1 MQCITVTILKHKW
14 ILFWRETTTFD
25 LRDLHKAPKYPGE
38 HPFKQVPFMR
48 LQSSKSTQLP
58 HFSSQF
64 CPYVPFSHASKYL
77 KCPHECIFS
86 VLFLWIYMTEKNNL
100 FTTGSYTHTCTCC
113 WIITYIHDLH
123 NSPVKP
129 GSHPFKHV
137 PFVWK
142 QEFLSMQWPHVLLQ
156 SFP

>member
-1 MQCITVTILKHKW
+1 MNFELKRDNDFLPTWFAQGSKISRGTSIQAGSVYAVAIIQVHTVTT
-14 ILFWRETTTFD
+14 LFVTVLSICSLFTC
-25 LRDLHKAPKYPGE
+25 
-38 HPFKQVPFMR
+38 FKIFKMSSWVHFLCSIFMNISDR
-48 LQSSKSTQLP
+48 
-58 HFSSQF
+58 
-64 CPYVPFSHASKYL
+64 
-77 KCPHECIFS
+77 
-86 VLFLWIYMTEKNNL
+86 KNNL

-142 QEFLSMQWPHVLLQ
+142 QEFLSMQWSHVLLQ